1 MKTNE
6 NIQKMTS
13 VIEDFLWHC
22 EVEKKLSEKTLKAY
36 KADLSQLVSIIGDLC
51 IIEVTKEVIRKYLQF
66 ISHFRHKTI
75 KRKIATLKA
84 ILNYYE
90 YDNEWYNNPMRKMKI
105 KMREPTRLPTVM
117 SIDEIKSLF
126 DIVYKQRTECQ
137 PGSFSYAMA
146 TRNIAIVELL
156 FASGMR
162 VSELCDLRLCDI
174 DMKQGYVRI
183 IGKGNKERIVD
194 IGQKATLTA
203 IKEWLDMRGSD
214 DPYSPLF
221 VSRLYNKL
229 PTQSVRQLVHNLVS
243 ASHIKKNITPHT
255 FRHTYATLLLEEGID
270 ITYIQ
275 HLLGHSSVVTTQI
288 YTHVNL
294 QKQHDILKDKHPRR
308 LF

>member
-13 VIEDFLWHC
+13 VIKDFLWHC
-22 EVEKKLSEKTLKAY
+22 EIEKKLSEKTLKAY
-36 KADLSQLVSIIGDLC
+36 NADLSQFVYIIGDLF
-51 IIEVTKEVIRKYLQF
+51 IIEVTKEVIRKYLQY

-105 KMREPTRLPTVM
+105 RMREPVRLPIVM
-117 SIDEIKSLF
+117 SMDEIKSLF
-126 DIVYKQRTECQ
+126 DIAYKQRTECQ
-137 PGSFSYAMA
+137 PNSFSYTMA
-146 TRNIAIVELL
+146 IRNIAIIELL

-162 VSELCDLRLCDI
+162 VSELCDLRLCDV

-194 IGQKATLTA
+194 VGQEATLTA
-203 IKEWLDMRGSD
+203 IKEWLDKRGSG
-214 DPYSPLF
+214 DPQSPLF
-221 VSRLYNKL
+221 VSRLHNKL
-229 PTQSVRQLVHNLVS
+229 PTQSVRLLVHNLVS

>member
-13 VIEDFLWHC
+13 VIKDFLWHC
-22 EVEKKLSEKTLKAY
+22 EIEKKLSEKTLKAY
-36 KADLSQLVSIIGDLC
+36 KADLSQFVCIIGDLY
-51 IIEVTKEVIRKYLQF
+51 IIDVTKEVIRKYLQI

-105 KMREPTRLPTVM
+105 RMREPVRLPTVM
-117 SIDEIKSLF
+117 SMDEIKSLF
-126 DIVYKQRTECQ
+126 DIAYKQRTECQ
-137 PGSFSYAMA
+137 PNSFSYTMA
-146 TRNIAIVELL
+146 IRNIAIVELL

-162 VSELCDLRLCDI
+162 VSELCDLRLCDV

-194 IGQKATLTA
+194 IGQEATLIA
-203 IKEWLDMRGSD
+203 IKEWLDKRGSG
-214 DPYSPLF
+214 DPQSPLF
-221 VSRLYNKL
+221 VSRLQNKL
-229 PTQSVRQLVHNLVS
+229 PTQSVRLLVHNLVS